1 MKIKLLHELIHSLKR
16 FLLIDRTSFSYY
28 LRLLLSLFDSNDDLI
43 KCGKITITKLQFVLI
58 LKEISKKLNNP
69 ARSKFQRAM
78 VVPTL
83 SRKER
88 KKEIGTFYLQLRL
101 LNFPQSSSIIVTD
114 SNPWSRHEFSK
125 ISPVK
130 SKLERGRGGGGVSG
144 RRGSLEAVE
153 TSSLV
158 FVYPRLGGPSNG
170 SLGLRS

>member
-1 MKIKLLHELIHSLKR
+1 ME
-16 FLLIDRTSFSYY
+16 
-28 LRLLLSLFDSNDDLI
+28 
-43 KCGKITITKLQFVLI
+43 KITITKLQFVLI

-69 ARSKFQRAM
+69 DNPARNKFQRAM

>member
-1 MKIKLLHELIHSLKR
+1 
-16 FLLIDRTSFSYY
+16 
-28 LRLLLSLFDSNDDLI
+28 
-43 KCGKITITKLQFVLI
+43 
-58 LKEISKKLNNP
+58 
-69 ARSKFQRAM
+69 M

-130 SKLERGRGGGGVSG
+130 SKPERGRGGGGVSG